1 MKNYILT
8 GCILL
13 LTISLFFPVKEGA
26 DNENTQNNEPQV
38 PEKLRA
44 LDEVYKKKLYETV
57 SEIVSKGLNE
67 EFIKTP
73 ACKAECVLDEEKI
86 RRSLSVI
93 DQAHVVLIISFLY
106 NLLNDDASLKFITGM
121 LGPNSKL
128 VNRPP
133 INVTKE
139 ELRVIVIIIKN
150 LKKNKNFMSLLNK
163 VNNSVKT

>member
-1 MKNYILT
+1 MKNYILVA
-8 GCILL
+8 CILL
-13 LTISLFFPVKEGA
+13 LTVSLFFPVKEGA

-73 ACKAECVLDEEKI
+73 VCKAECVLDEEKI

-93 DQAHVVLIISFLY
+93 DQAHVVLIITFLY
-106 NLLNDDASLKFITGM
+106 NLLNDNESFKFITEL
-121 LGPNSKL
+121 LGPNSQL

-139 ELRVIVIIIKN
+139 ELRTIVNIINN
-150 LKKNKNFMSLLNK
+150 LKKNKNVMSLLNK
-163 VNNSVKT
+163 VNNLVKT